1 MGSTWGLLSVL
12 STRIKMKF
20 FVVLSLIGCSFA
32 APVAEAEADAD
43 AQVLAY
49 GHGLGLG
56 HGLVGGV
63 YSAGHAIA
71 APAVAHHAYAAPA
84 VAHAAPVVAHHAY
97 AAPAVAHATYAHVAP
112 VAVATA
118 PVVHQVGVQ
127 VHHRVHHVPQVSVQR
142 HTS

>member
-1 MGSTWGLLSVL
+1 MGLLSVL

-84 VAHAAPVVAHHAY
+84 VAHAAYAAPVVA
-97 AAPAVAHATYAHVAP
+97 
-112 VAVATA
+112 
-118 PVVHQVGVQ
+118 QVGVQ

-142 HTS
+142 HTSTHTTH

>member
-1 MGSTWGLLSVL
+1 MGLLSVL
-12 STRIKMKF
+12 STQIKMKF

-32 APVAEAEADAD
+32 APVAEAEAD

-71 APAVAHHAYAAPA
+71 APAVAH
-84 VAHAAPVVAHHAY
+84 AAPVVAHHAY
-97 AAPAVAHATYAHVAP
+97 AAPAVAHAAYAHVAP
-112 VAVATA
+112 VAVATY
-118 PVVHQVGVQ
+118 
-127 VHHRVHHVPQVSVQR
+127 
-142 HTS
+142 

>member
-1 MGSTWGLLSVL
+1 MGIVSIL

-71 APAVAHHAYAAPA
+71 APAVAHHAYVAPA
-84 VAHAAPVVAHHAY
+84 VAHAA
-97 AAPAVAHATYAHVAP
+97 YAHV
-112 VAVATA
+112 
-118 PVVHQVGVQ
+118 
-127 VHHRVHHVPQVSVQR
+127 PQLLLLLPLLF
-142 HTS
+142 TK

>member
-71 APAVAHHAYAAPA
+71 APAVAHAAYAAPVVSHAAYAAPA
-84 VAHAAPVVAHHAY
+84 VAHAAY
-97 AAPAVAHATYAHVAP
+97 AAPVVSHATYAHVAP

-118 PVVHQVGVQ
+118 PVVHQ
-127 VHHRVHHVPQVSVQR
+127 
-142 HTS
+142 

>member
-1 MGSTWGLLSVL
+1 MGLLSVL

-20 FVVLSLIGCSFA
+20 FVVLSLIGCSLA
-32 APVAEAEADAD
+32 APVADAEADAD
-43 AQVLAY
+43 AQVLTY

-71 APAVAHHAYAAPA
+71 APAVAHAAYAAPA
-84 VAHAAPVVAHHAY
+84 VAHAAY
-97 AAPAVAHATYAHVAP
+97 AAPAVAHAAFAHVAP

-127 VHHRVHHVPQVSVQR
+127 VHQR
-142 HTS
+142 